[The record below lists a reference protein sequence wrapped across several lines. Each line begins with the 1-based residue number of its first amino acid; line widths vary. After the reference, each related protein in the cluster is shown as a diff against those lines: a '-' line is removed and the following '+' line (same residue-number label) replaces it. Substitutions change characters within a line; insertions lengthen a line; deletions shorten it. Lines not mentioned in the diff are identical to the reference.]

1 MMKTGALPSV
11 LGRQIERTRREH
23 KLSVSI
29 LAMLSGLGDQQVQ
42 SLESGNDEGFV
53 NDAHR
58 VDCARRVAQALG
70 LPRDHFL
77 QQEGADAIVPNS
89 APESGLAREHWQ
101 HLPLAS
107 LDVLSSLPA
116 CELPPAAEQRRG
128 GSPMLAALAL
138 CIVLAGLL
146 LAIAALH

>member
-1 MMKTGALPSV
+1 MKVGDPPAV

-29 LAMLSGLGDQQVQ
+29 LAMLAGLNDQQVQ
-42 SLESGNDEGFV
+42 SIESGSEAGFV

-58 VDCARRVAQALG
+58 AACARRIALALG
-70 LPRDHFL
+70 LPSEHFL
-77 QQEGADAIVPNS
+77 QQESAGTEAHGAIPLAGVP
-89 APESGLAREHWQ
+89 REQWQ

-116 CELPPAAEQRRG
+116 CELPPEMEQRRS
-128 GSPMLAALAL
+128 GSPMLAGLAL
-138 CIVLAGLL
+138 CVVLAVLL

>member
-1 MMKTGALPSV
+1 MRPGETPAV

-29 LAMLSGLGDQQVQ
+29 LAMLAGLSDQQVQ
-42 SLESGNDEGFV
+42 SIEDGSDEGFV

-58 VDCARRVAQALG
+58 ADCARRIALALG

-77 QQEGADAIVPNS
+77 QQESTGTAAPGAAPPSGVP
-89 APESGLAREHWQ
+89 REQWQ

-107 LDVLSSLPA
+107 LDVLASLAA

-128 GSPMLAALAL
+128 GSPMLAGLAL

-146 LAIAALH
+146 LAIATLH